1 MKSFSRLVWLLIMGT
16 IFMSTNST
24 QAEGAFFQ
32 QKDIFVSGTDS
43 YHSFRI
49 PAVVVTNSGTV
60 LAFAEG
66 RKGSTSDTGDIDLLL
81 KRSLN
86 GGMVWEP
93 LQMVWDDGQNVCGN
107 PCPVV
112 DRETGT
118 IWLLMTHNLGTDHE
132 RDIWDL
138 KSKGT
143 RTVWIT
149 HSTDDGQTWS
159 KPQNITASTKAKNW
173 TWYATGPGNGIQ
185 LKSDRLVIPCDH
197 GEADTKRYFSH
208 VIYSDDHGKTW
219 QAGGS
224 AGDKTNECTVVELAD
239 GRLLLNMRNYSDQRV
254 RAISISENGG
264 ESWSKIEHDSLL
276 PEPIC
281 QASIFRYTS
290 ADKADK
296 NRILFSNPSSN
307 TSRALMTVRLSYDEA
322 KTWPVARVLHHG
334 PVAYSCL
341 SVLPDNN
348 IACFYERGAASPYE
362 KITFA
367 IFNLEWLTSGKDSL
381 E

>member
-1 MKSFSRLVWLLIMGT
+1 MKSSSQWLWLLIMGI
-16 IFMSTNST
+16 IFMNTNPA
-24 QAEGAFFQ
+24 QAEEAFFL

-49 PAVVVTNSGTV
+49 PAAVVTNSGTV

-93 LQMVWDDGQNVCGN
+93 LQMIWDDGNNVCGN

-138 KSKGT
+138 KSEGT

-149 HSTDDGQTWS
+149 NSTDDGQTWS
-159 KPQNITASTKAKNW
+159 TPRDITASTKAKNW

-185 LKSDRLVIPCDH
+185 MKSGRLVIPCDH
-197 GEADTKRYFSH
+197 GEATTNRYLSH

-219 QAGGS
+219 QTGGA

-254 RAISISENGG
+254 RAIAFSENGG
-264 ESWSKIEHDSLL
+264 ESWSEIEHDSLL

-281 QASIFRYTS
+281 QASILRYTS
-290 ADKADK
+290 AEKADK
-296 NRILFSNPSSN
+296 NRILFSNPASN
-307 TSRALMTVRLSYDEA
+307 TSRTLMTVRLSYDE
-322 KTWPVARVLHHG
+322 TENWPVARILHHG
-334 PVAYSCL
+334 PAAYSCL
-341 SVLPDNN
+341 TILPDNK
-348 IACFYERGAASPYE
+348 IACFYERGDASPYE
-362 KITFA
+362 NITFA
-367 IFNLEWLTSGKDSL
+367 IFNLEWLTGGKDSL